1 MNLHKGDRGMEKN
14 NNTVTE
20 KKKIGKGKII
30 GGVVIA
36 ALIILGIGVWYS
48 GAVMGIS
55 KDEARQIALNQ
66 VPGSDAAESVL
77 VNEEFDDM
85 QKTYD
90 VSFTFEGVMY
100 EFEISARNGEVISQ
114 ESEQVFV
121 PQQEQES
128 TGQLNGE
135 DNADDAESTQGTD
148 IGIEKA
154 KKIALGKVSG
164 AAESDIVKAEMDRE
178 DGILVYE
185 VEIKYDSM
193 EYDFTINGATGVI
206 VERSSESVY
215 D

>member
-1 MNLHKGDRGMEKN
+1 M
-14 NNTVTE
+14 
-20 KKKIGKGKII
+20 
-30 GGVVIA
+30 
-36 ALIILGIGVWYS
+36 GIGVWYS

-121 PQQEQES
+121 PQQEQGS

>member
-1 MNLHKGDRGMEKN
+1 
-14 NNTVTE
+14 
-20 KKKIGKGKII
+20 
-30 GGVVIA
+30 
-36 ALIILGIGVWYS
+36 
-48 GAVMGIS
+48 MGIS

-121 PQQEQES
+121 PQQEQGS

>member
-1 MNLHKGDRGMEKN
+1 MEKN
-14 NNTVTE
+14 NNTVIE

-121 PQQEQES
+121 PQQEQGS

-164 AAESDIVKAEMDRE
+164 AAESDIVKAEMDQE

>member
-1 MNLHKGDRGMEKN
+1 MEKN

-20 KKKIGKGKII
+20 KKKIGTGKII

-121 PQQEQES
+121 PQQEQGS

>member
-1 MNLHKGDRGMEKN
+1 MEKN

-121 PQQEQES
+121 PQQEQGS